1 MKREREDDDDEYKES
16 KKERLEEQVIIDKGG
31 DIAFAKL
38 AELAREASED
48 KWQSIVN
55 KYVND
60 GLTEEEARLKAN
72 PKLNGVDS
80 DQLMSSYGTL
90 IQYILQ

>member
-1 MKREREDDDDEYKES
+1 MKRKRQDDDDDYQES
-16 KKERLEEQVIIDKGG
+16 KKECLEEQVIIDEGG

-48 KWQSIVN
+48 KWQSIVD

-60 GLTEEEARLKAN
+60 GLTEQEERLKAN
-72 PKLNGVDS
+72 RKLNGVDL
-80 DQLMSSYGTL
+80 DQLMSNYGTL
-90 IQYILQ
+90 IHYILQ